1 MAKYFNVNGTC
12 KPDIHYMVNLESK
25 LKKIKHMIDNGQYFT
40 INKARQYGK
49 TTTLRALSQY
59 LTHDYIVISLDFQ
72 KMSSSD
78 FEHESAF
85 VRRLAGEI
93 LKRIRQT
100 PDIPAQALH
109 PFLELIND
117 RSGHSKLADI
127 FDLFSDWC
135 AASPRP
141 IVLLIDEVDTAANNQ
156 IFLDFLAQLRAAY
169 LDSDITPTFQSV
181 ILASVYDIRNIR
193 RKLRADEEHKTNSPW
208 NIAAKFRVNMS
219 FSPEEIAEMLK
230 EYEKDYHTGMDIE
243 KISDLIYARTS
254 GYPYLVSSLCK
265 YLDEEIADTAEFP
278 DKSHAWTEYGLIEA
292 EKILISDN
300 NTLFQSLTG
309 KLTDHPELRSVLY
322 GLLFTGR
329 QIPYVPQNPYIDV
342 AVMFGF
348 IKNDNGSAV
357 ISNRIFE
364 SVLYNLFISEEFA
377 ASKMYDAG
385 IQDRNQFVID
395 GHLDVR
401 RILEKFVETFHH
413 LYGDADETFLED
425 AGRRYFMLF
434 LKPIINGTGNCY
446 VEPETRNRERMDLV
460 IDYHG
465 EQHICELKIWRGN
478 AYNERGEEQLS
489 GYLDHFGLKKGYMLS
504 FNFNKKKTIGVKEVA
519 LGDKVLIEAVV

>member
-181 ILASVYDIRNIR
+181 ILASV
-193 RKLRADEEHKTNSPW
+193 
-208 NIAAKFRVNMS
+208 
-219 FSPEEIAEMLK
+219 
-230 EYEKDYHTGMDIE
+230 
-243 KISDLIYARTS
+243 
-254 GYPYLVSSLCK
+254 
-265 YLDEEIADTAEFP
+265 
-278 DKSHAWTEYGLIEA
+278 
-292 EKILISDN
+292 
-300 NTLFQSLTG
+300 
-309 KLTDHPELRSVLY
+309 
-322 GLLFTGR
+322 
-329 QIPYVPQNPYIDV
+329 
-342 AVMFGF
+342 
-348 IKNDNGSAV
+348 
-357 ISNRIFE
+357 
-364 SVLYNLFISEEFA
+364 
-377 ASKMYDAG
+377 
-385 IQDRNQFVID
+385 
-395 GHLDVR
+395 
-401 RILEKFVETFHH
+401 
-413 LYGDADETFLED
+413 
-425 AGRRYFMLF
+425 
-434 LKPIINGTGNCY
+434 
-446 VEPETRNRERMDLV
+446 
-460 IDYHG
+460 
-465 EQHICELKIWRGN
+465 
-478 AYNERGEEQLS
+478 
-489 GYLDHFGLKKGYMLS
+489 
-504 FNFNKKKTIGVKEVA
+504 
-519 LGDKVLIEAVV
+519 